1 MAAAIG
7 LVIAGA
13 AAAAPQL
20 LTIEECLETGSR
32 AVSLPGTASGTL
44 SATPCSGCPSL
55 RLRFDTGTVYLL
67 GKEQVNYA
75 RFREAAAKGDIR
87 LDVFYEPQSLVL
99 TRLRL
104 AAAMDGK

>member
-1 MAAAIG
+1 
-7 LVIAGA
+7 
-13 AAAAPQL
+13 
-20 LTIEECLETGSR
+20 
-32 AVSLPGTASGTL
+32 
-44 SATPCSGCPSL
+44 
-55 RLRFDTGTVYLL
+55 
-67 GKEQVNYA
+67 VNYA